1 MIGNR
6 VRELHSRVE
15 GGESRVRFTID
26 SEGAVMLTFTL
37 DTAPIYLSLDHVLST
52 GEARE
57 LAGWI
62 LEHTEGME

>member
-1 MIGNR
+1 MTGNR

-37 DTAPIYLSLDHVLST
+37 DTEPIYLSLDHVLSS

-62 LEHTEGME
+62 LENTEGME

>member
-1 MIGNR
+1 MTGNR

-26 SEGAVMLTFTL
+26 PEGAVMLTFTL
-37 DTAPIYLSLDHVLST
+37 DTEPIYLSLDHVLSS

-57 LAGWI
+57 LAEWI
-62 LEHTEGME
+62 LENTGGSE

>member
-6 VRELHSRVE
+6 VRELRSRVE

-37 DTAPIYLSLDHVLST
+37 DTEPIYISLDHVLST

-57 LAGWI
+57 LAEWI
-62 LEHTEGME
+62 LENTEAME

>member
-1 MIGNR
+1 MTGNR

-15 GGESRVRFTID
+15 GGESRIRFTFD
-26 SEGAVMLTFTL
+26 PEGAVMLTFTL
-37 DTAPIYLSLDHVLST
+37 DTEPIYLSLDHVLSS